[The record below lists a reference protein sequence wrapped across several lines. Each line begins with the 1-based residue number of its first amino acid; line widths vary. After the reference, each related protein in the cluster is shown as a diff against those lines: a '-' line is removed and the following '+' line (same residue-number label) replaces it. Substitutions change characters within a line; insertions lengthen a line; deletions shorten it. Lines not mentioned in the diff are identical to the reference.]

1 MSVVAGLEEAMYGY
15 GSELAEPTL
24 LRRSGLVR
32 VTGLTKNL
40 TVTKGDKVKMT
51 MTLESTYDKSV
62 TRDLLSAYGT
72 YDPRTK
78 RFTLRWACIAE
89 DVSIPRGTSSKSIN
103 CRAIL
108 VGTWDALAAVGT
120 YDRTTG
126 TFKIE
131 HAIVKQRVLTVKEK
145 AMVRVK
151 DFTLSKA

>member
-1 MSVVAGLEEAMYGY
+1 MSVVVGLEEAMYGY

-72 YDPRTK
+72 YDPATK
-78 RFTLRWACIAE
+78 KFTMHWGCVAE
-89 DVSIPRGTSSKSIN
+89 DVSIPTGTSSKSVT
-103 CRAIL
+103 CTAWK

-126 TFKIE
+126 EFKIE
-131 HAIVKQRVLTVKEK
+131 HAIVKTKVLTVKEK
-145 AMVRVK
+145 AMVKVK